1 MAASAKKKNKKGKTI
16 SLTDF
21 LAEDGG
27 TGGGSTYVPKP
38 VSWADETDD
47 LEGDVSTTCIV
58 MMMTCI
64 GHLQLTVPSCPL
76 LHGLLGKPNIDRSR
90 LPKSPPYT
98 AFLGNLPYDV
108 TEDSIKEF
116 FRGLNISAVRLPRE
130 PSNPERLKG
139 FGYAEFEDLDSLFT
153 ALSLNEE
160 SLGNRRI
167 RVDVADQAQ
176 DKDRDDRS
184 FGRDRNRDSDK
195 TDTDWR
201 ARPATDSFDDYP
213 PRRGDDSFGD
223 KYRDRY
229 DSDRYRDGYRDS
241 YRDGPRRDMDRYGGR
256 DRYDDRGSRDYDR
269 GYDSRIG
276 SGRRAF
282 GSGYRRDDDYR
293 GGGDR
298 YEDRYER
305 RDDRSWSSRDDYSR
319 DDYRRDDRGPPQ
331 RPKLNLKPRSTPK
344 EDDSSASTSQSSRA
358 ASIFGGA
365 KPVDTAAREREVEE
379 RLQKEQEKLQR
390 QLDEPKLERRPRERH
405 PSWRSEETQERSRT
419 GSESSQT
426 GTSSTS
432 GRNARRRESE
442 KSLENETPNKEED
455 CQSPT
460 SKPPKPEQP
469 LKVMPAPPPK
479 ENAWVKRSSNP
490 PARSQSSDT
499 EQQSPTSGGGKV
511 VPAQPSEEG
520 PVRKADENKVDGV
533 SAPKGQSGN
542 SSRGPGDG
550 GNKDL
555 WKESDRKDGKKDQ
568 DSRSAPE
575 PKKAEDPASKFSS
588 ASKYAAL
595 AVDGEDENEGE
606 DYTE

>member
-47 LEGDVSTTCIV
+47 LEGDVSTTWHSNDDDVYRALPIDRSILP
-58 MMMTCI
+58 TA
-64 GHLQLTVPSCPL
+64 PRAARE
-76 LHGLLGKPNIDRSR
+76 PNIDRSR

-139 FGYAEFEDLDSLFT
+139 FGYAEFEDLDSLLS

-176 DKDRDDRS
+176 DKE
-184 FGRDRNRDSDK
+184 
-195 TDTDWR
+195 
-201 ARPATDSFDDYP
+201 
-213 PRRGDDSFGD
+213 
-223 KYRDRY
+223 YRDRY
-229 DSDRYRDGYRDS
+229 DSDRYRDRDGYRDG

-298 YEDRYER
+298 YEDRYDR
-305 RDDRSWSSRDDYSR
+305 RDERSWSSRDDYSR

-405 PSWRSEETQERSRT
+405 PSWRSEETQERERSRT

-426 GTSSTS
+426 GTSATS
-432 GRNARRRESE
+432 GRSKSDHDARRRESE
-442 KSLENETPNKEED
+442 KSLENETLNKEED
-455 CQSPT
+455 CHSPT
-460 SKPPKPEQP
+460 SKPPKPDQP

-479 ENAWVKRSSNP
+479 ENAWVKRSFNP

-499 EQQSPTSGGGKV
+499 EQQSPTSGVGKV
-511 VPAQPSEEG
+511 APAQTSEEG
-520 PVRKADENKVDGV
+520 PARKVQANDNKADGMSV
-533 SAPKGQSGN
+533 SKGQTGS

-550 GNKDL
+550 GNRDP
-555 WKESDRKDGKKDQ
+555 WREPDRKDGKKDQ

-575 PKKAEDPASKFSS
+575 PKKPEENPASKFSS

-595 AVDGEDENEGE
+595 SVDGEDENEGE
-606 DYTE
+606 EYTE